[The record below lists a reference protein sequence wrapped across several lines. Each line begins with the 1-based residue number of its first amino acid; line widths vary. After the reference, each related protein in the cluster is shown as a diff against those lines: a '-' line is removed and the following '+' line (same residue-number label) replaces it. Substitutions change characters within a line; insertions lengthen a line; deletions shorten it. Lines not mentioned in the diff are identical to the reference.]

1 MVKVRI
7 IADIVSAVSKGV
19 FKLTGFG
26 ECGDKS
32 VQFNIDC
39 LKIAAIK
46 KKRRYV
52 WFFPDNRKTM
62 HLVHIFGYVKYWGH
76 CEFFVS
82 YHLVEVFVW
91 QPLFPSLC
99 NRSLGNMVT
108 RMPFGDF

>member
-46 KKRRYV
+46 KIADTYG
-52 WFFPDNRKTM
+52 FP
-62 HLVHIFGYVKYWGH
+62 
-76 CEFFVS
+76 
-82 YHLVEVFVW
+82 
-91 QPLFPSLC
+91 
-99 NRSLGNMVT
+99 
-108 RMPFGDF
+108 

>member
-26 ECGDKS
+26 EYGDKS

-46 KKRRYV
+46 KIADTYG
-52 WFFPDNRKTM
+52 F
-62 HLVHIFGYVKYWGH
+62 
-76 CEFFVS
+76 
-82 YHLVEVFVW
+82 
-91 QPLFPSLC
+91 SLIIERPC
-99 NRSLGNMVT
+99 TLYT
-108 RMPFGDF
+108 FLDT

>member
-7 IADIVSAVSKGV
+7 IADIVVAVLKAV

-46 KKRRYV
+46 KNRRHDIRYN
-52 WFFPDNRKTM
+52 P
-62 HLVHIFGYVKYWGH
+62 HLN
-76 CEFFVS
+76 
-82 YHLVEVFVW
+82 HLI
-91 QPLFPSLC
+91 STIK
-99 NRSLGNMVT
+99 S
-108 RMPFGDF
+108 